1 LSISIKALGVVFSTN
16 ISFDKCET
24 PDMVSLKPF
33 KQPYFVGLTPVY
45 QVRLQSD
52 LRSSACNFFLLS
64 ELKFLPR
71 KGYKR
76 QAGRSVGMPERME
89 AQNFNRRIS
98 ANEAL
103 ILATVGNGSKTDGF
117 RNLMCL
123 FRELHN
129 LGFKDFEDIRGLISK
144 RQEIN

>member
-1 LSISIKALGVVFSTN
+1 MEKTMRGNFKGAMDLSQHCWWLKYVKCGGSKHPSLTTN
-16 ISFDKCET
+16 QGES
-24 PDMVSLKPF
+24 M
-33 KQPYFVGLTPVY
+33 
-45 QVRLQSD
+45 
-52 LRSSACNFFLLS
+52 
-64 ELKFLPR
+64 PR

-76 QAGRSVGMPERME
+76 QAGRSAGMPERME

-103 ILATVGNGSKTDGF
+103 ILATAGNGSKTDGF